1 MRIAF
6 LCKRRYM
13 GKDVIDDRY
22 ARLYEIPYQ
31 LAEFGHDVL
40 GLCLS
45 YYRDPKGEWRHATR
59 AGSLRWVS
67 RSLGTTV
74 LPDLLAYPRRALALV
89 REHTP
94 DIVIG
99 ASDIPHVV
107 LGEWIARHLG
117 CPFVA
122 ELYDNFES
130 FGLARIPGSVT
141 AYRRAVRKAD
151 VVSCTSEALAG
162 HVRNAYRAR
171 GEVLALPS
179 TVDLG
184 VFKRR
189 DRAACRRRLG
199 LPENAYLVGTA
210 GGLHADKGIGTLY
223 AAFERLAREDP
234 DVHLVLAGPSD
245 KRFPPPPGRR
255 VHYLGELA
263 HTQVAELFGALDV
276 GVIYLRD
283 TPFGRF
289 CFPQKA
295 YEMAACGIP
304 FVAADV
310 GAMRALL
317 SDAPQCLYLPDDA
330 DSLAAALRSQLRSPC
345 PSGVAPEDW
354 RRLVARLEKALTRLN
369 GRASAAA

>member
-45 YYRDPKGEWRHATR
+45 YYRDKEGEWQHPTR
-59 AGSLRWVS
+59 AGSLRWIS
-67 RSLGTTV
+67 HSLGLTV
-74 LPDLLAYPRRALALV
+74 LPDLLAYPGKAIAAV
-89 REHTP
+89 REHAS

-107 LGEWIARHLG
+107 LGAWVAQHLDR
-117 CPFVA
+117 PFAA

-130 FGLARIPGSVT
+130 FGLARIPGSIR
-141 AYRRAVRKAD
+141 AYRRAVRRAD
-151 VVSCTSEALAG
+151 VVSCTSETLAR
-162 HVRNAYRAR
+162 HVREAYRAR
-171 GEVLALPS
+171 GDVLALPS
-179 TVDLG
+179 TVDLA
-184 VFKRR
+184 VFRAR
-189 DRAACRRRLG
+189 DRAACRRSLG
-199 LPENAYLVGTA
+199 LPESARLVGTA

-223 AAFERLAREDP
+223 RAFERLAAEEP
-234 DVHLVLAGPSD
+234 DTHLVLAGPTD
-245 KRFPPPPGRR
+245 NRLKPPTGPR

-263 HTQVAELFGALDV
+263 HTRVAELFSALDV

-304 FVAADV
+304 IVAADI
-310 GAMRALL
+310 GEMRTLL
-317 SDAPQCLYLPDDA
+317 AETPECLYRADDA
-330 DSLAAALRSQLRSPC
+330 DSLAAALGAQLHKPHRT
-345 PSGVAPEDW
+345 GITPEDW
-354 RRLVARLEKALTRLN
+354 HSLVARLNEALVRL
-369 GRASAAA
+369 ASASSAPA